1 MDRITRKDL
10 KTDKFAREVGHTVE
24 YVAEHRK
31 QVIRYGGLG
40 LAVLILVLGFVYWKR
55 SQAEA
60 RQVALTRAME
70 FEEATI
76 GPPGSNPAGGPTFE
90 TREAKEKG
98 IRDAY
103 EDLIKQYPGTKE
115 ASFAAIQLG
124 SKAADAGDL
133 AEARKFFEE
142 GLKGPA
148 EYAALAKY
156 SLAQVASAEGKG
168 DDAEKLLREV
178 MASPSVLISKE
189 QATITLA
196 QLLAKDKPEEARKLL
211 DPLLKD
217 ERQAVSRSAESV
229 VAGLPPAPAQ

>member
-1 MDRITRKDL
+1 LDRFTRKDL
-10 KTDKFAREVGHTVE
+10 KTDKFAQEVGHTVE

-76 GPPGSNPAGGPTFE
+76 GPPGSNPSGGPTFE

-124 SKAADAGDL
+124 SKAADAGDF
-133 AEARKFFEE
+133 AEARRFFEE
-142 GLKGPA
+142 GLKGA
-148 EYAALAKY
+148 GGVRRAR
-156 SLAQVASAEGKG
+156 QVFAG
-168 DDAEKLLREV
+168 
-178 MASPSVLISKE
+178 PSRVGGR
-189 QATITLA
+189 QGRRR
-196 QLLAKDKPEEARKLL
+196 RKT
-211 DPLLKD
+211 
-217 ERQAVSRSAESV
+217 
-229 VAGLPPAPAQ
+229 PPGGNG